1 MIDIFEREASVR
13 ATLFKHIHLE
23 NYIPNFDLLVAAGFF
38 NITAKYTLRNF
49 VIPRNMVKF
58 TVVDAEVLIYGNTD
72 KLLKILLI
80 DGCYIKKTMGYQFC
94 TFAKGP
100 N

>member
-13 ATLFKHIHLE
+13 ATLFKHIHLK

-38 NITAKYTLRNF
+38 NITAKYALRNF

-58 TVVDAEVLIYGNTD
+58 TVVDFGFVVY
-72 KLLKILLI
+72 
-80 DGCYIKKTMGYQFC
+80 F
-94 TFAKGP
+94 
-100 N
+100 